1 MQVALAGQG
10 QTPAG
15 VLGQGVQ
22 HVVEE
27 ADSRVDADCLRL
39 ARLGGVAVLA
49 RHLQARVGVGGEC
62 AAVEVEGD
70 LDLGLVG
77 VARKGGPPGC
87 GFGGA
92 HFECWVYAAVG

>member
-1 MQVALAGQG
+1 
-10 QTPAG
+10 

-27 ADSRVDADCLRL
+27 ANARVDADCLRL
-39 ARLGGVAVLA
+39 ARLGGMAVGA
-49 RHLQARVGVGGEC
+49 AYLQALIRVWREC

-77 VARKGGPPGC
+77 VARKGGPPRRGL
-87 GFGGA
+87 GGA
-92 HFECWVYAAVG
+92 HFEYSGYDLV